1 LADRAVP
8 LNIRFGRLVRFR
20 SSQIDTDYLSLETT
34 NLLKLRRMLLGNL
47 LTEEGLITPE
57 QLEIALAE
65 QRRTGG
71 DKRIGEVLV
80 GLRFLT
86 APRLLQAL
94 SRQLDT
100 PIVDLGHEPP
110 DASALEIVPS
120 EFAMRHQLVPL
131 RRNDGTLV
139 VAMADP
145 LDIHAIDD
153 LRLLTGLDVAP
164 MLAGATDIQRVC
176 EQYYMSKMIQ
186 DVQQA
191 EKSIDDDDS
200 LDVADLKKMAHE
212 ELVIQMVN
220 LIINQAIQDRASD
233 IHIEPFERELRVRYR
248 VDGVLHEVNSP
259 PKRFHAAIISRIKIL
274 SDMNIAERRLPLDG
288 RMRIRSSG
296 RQIDLR
302 VSTIPTVYGESCVMR
317 ILDKQTAMLGLT
329 DLGMERGMFNSF
341 RRLIQEP
348 HGIILV
354 TGPTGSGKTT
364 TLYASLNE
372 IYSVEK
378 KIITVE
384 DPVEYQLNG
393 INQIQMQS
401 QIGLTFSTGLR
412 SIVRQDP
419 DVIMVGEIR
428 DRETIDISIQAALTG
443 HLVFSTLHT
452 NDAAGAISRMLDM
465 GAEPFLVASSLLG
478 TVAQR
483 LVRVNCPRCREPYE
497 AKPEALRE
505 IGIDPAM
512 IKREPLMRG
521 VGCPECRGLGYKGR
535 SGIYE
540 MLPVDENIR
549 RMIVEREAATNIKR
563 YAQKSLGMVSML
575 MDGRDKVLQGHT
587 TIDEVLRVCQ
597 REDFEA

>member
-1 LADRAVP
+1 M
-8 LNIRFGRLVRFR
+8 
-20 SSQIDTDYLSLETT
+20 
-34 NLLKLRRMLLGNL
+34 LKLRRTPLGALLI
-47 LTEEGLITPE
+47 EEGVVTPE

-65 QRRTGG
+65 QRRTDGG
-71 DKRIGEVLV
+71 KRIGEVLV
-80 GLRFLT
+80 SLRFLT
-86 APRLLQAL
+86 EARLLQAL

-100 PIVDLGHEPP
+100 PIVDLAHEPP
-110 DASALEIVPS
+110 DAAALEIVPS
-120 EFAMRHQLVPL
+120 EFAMRHHLVPL

-153 LRLLTGLDVAP
+153 LRLLTGLDIAP
-164 MLAGATDIQRVC
+164 MLAPRGDIQRVC

-191 EKSIDDDDS
+191 ERAVEEEES
-200 LDVADLKKMAHE
+200 LDVADLQKMARE

-248 VDGVLHEVNSP
+248 VDGVLHEVNAP

-329 DLGMERGMFNSF
+329 ELGMEREMFHTF

-364 TLYASLNE
+364 TLYASLSE

-393 INQIQMQS
+393 INQIQVQPH
-401 QIGLTFSTGLR
+401 IGLAFSTGLR

-428 DRETIDISIQAALTG
+428 DRETIDIAIQAALTG

-452 NDAAGAISRMLDM
+452 NDAAGAVSRMLDM
-465 GAEPFLVASSLLG
+465 GAEPYLVASSLLG

-497 AKPEALRE
+497 AKPEALHE
-505 IGIDPAM
+505 IGIDAAM
-512 IKREPLMRG
+512 LKRQPLMHG

-540 MLPVDENIR
+540 MLTVDENIR
-549 RMIVEREAATNIKR
+549 RMIVERSAATNIKQ
-563 YAQKSLGMVSML
+563 YAQKQQGMVSML
-575 MDGRDKVLQGHT
+575 MDGRAKVLQGHT

>member
-1 LADRAVP
+1 VSHWPGL
-8 LNIRFGRLVRFR
+8 LFR
-20 SSQIDTDYLSLETT
+20 SSQPVTDHLSLETT
-34 NLLKLRRMLLGNL
+34 NLLKLRRMLLGAL
-47 LTEEGLITPE
+47 LTEEGVITPE

-71 DKRIGEVLV
+71 AKRIGEVLI

-86 APRLLQAL
+86 EARLLQAL

-100 PIVDLGHEPP
+100 PIVDLAHEPP
-110 DASALEIVPS
+110 DAAALEIVPS
-120 EFAMRHQLVPL
+120 EFAMRHHLVPL
-131 RRNDGTLV
+131 RNNDGTLV

-153 LRLLTGLDVAP
+153 LRLLTGMDIAP
-164 MLAGATDIQRVC
+164 MLAPAGDIRRVC
-176 EQYYMSKMIQ
+176 EQFYMSKMIQ
-186 DVQQA
+186 DVQKA
-191 EKSIDDDDS
+191 ERTIDDEES
-200 LDVADLKKMAHE
+200 LDVADLQKMAHE

-248 VDGVLHEVNSP
+248 VDGVLHEVNPP

-329 DLGMERGMFNSF
+329 ELGMEREMFHTF

-364 TLYASLNE
+364 TLYASLSE

-393 INQIQMQS
+393 INQIQAQPH
-401 QIGLTFSTGLR
+401 IGLAFSNALR

-428 DRETIDISIQAALTG
+428 DRETIDIAIQAALTG

-452 NDAAGAISRMLDM
+452 NDAAGAVSRMLDM
-465 GAEPFLVASSLLG
+465 GAEPYLVASSLIG

-497 AKPEALRE
+497 PKPEALRE
-505 IGIDPAM
+505 INIDPAL
-512 IKREPLMRG
+512 IKREPLLHG
-521 VGCPECRGLGYKGR
+521 KGCPECRGLGYKGR

-540 MLPVDENIR
+540 MLTVDENIR
-549 RMIVEREAATNIKR
+549 RMIIAREAASNIKH
-563 YAQKSLGMVSML
+563 YAQKQQGMVSML